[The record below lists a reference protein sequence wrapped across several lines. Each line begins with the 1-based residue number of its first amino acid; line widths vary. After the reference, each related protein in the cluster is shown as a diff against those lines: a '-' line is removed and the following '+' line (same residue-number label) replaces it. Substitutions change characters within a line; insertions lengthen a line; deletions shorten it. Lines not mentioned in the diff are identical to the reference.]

1 MNPKTAS
8 VIIVFFNLI
17 GFLLVGYAINDFIT
31 VTSAINSETLEIPYD
46 SGTYYLFLI
55 AIFWIF
61 TMLHWS
67 GLLRT
72 GHKLQRYS
80 STILI
85 AGFVCLLILA
95 NGLNY
100 YVSDRFERAGYIECE
115 DTTEIS
121 RISKGESS
129 IYRLNGC

>member
-1 MNPKTAS
+1 MSPKTANI
-8 VIIVFFNLI
+8 VIVFFNLV
-17 GFLLVGYAINDFIT
+17 GFLLVGYAINDFAT
-31 VTSAINSETLEIPYD
+31 VNSAISSRTLEIPYD

-55 AIFWIF
+55 AIFWVF
-61 TMLHWS
+61 TILHWS

-72 GHKLQRYS
+72 EHKLQRYS
-80 STILI
+80 SMTLV

-100 YVSDRFERAGYIECE
+100 YVSDRFESAGYIEC
-115 DTTEIS
+115 DDPTEIS

>member
-1 MNPKTAS
+1 VSPKTANI
-8 VIIVFFNLI
+8 VIVFFNLV

-31 VTSAINSETLEIPYD
+31 VNSAISARALEIPYD

-61 TMLHWS
+61 TILHWS
-67 GLLRT
+67 GILQT
-72 GHKLQRYS
+72 EHKLKRYS
-80 STILI
+80 STILV
-85 AGFVCLLILA
+85 AGFACLLILA

-100 YVSDRFERAGYIECE
+100 YVSHHFESAGYIEC
-115 DTTEIS
+115 DDPTEIS